1 MNRKDRIYMKML
13 VDAIV
18 DTTFDCLKMLPF
30 LFVAFI
36 LIEALEHYSSDF
48 TAKAL
53 AKVGRAGPVV
63 GAVAGC
69 VPQCGFSVMA
79 ANLYAGGIIS
89 VGTLLSVF
97 IATSDEAILIIM
109 SNPERIREV
118 GILLAAKVIIAVT
131 AGYIIDIFFQNQ
143 LATVKE
149 SGNLCKDCGCD
160 EEDAGI
166 WKPAWHHTIRI
177 FIYLFIFTGILNLCI
192 EIFGIEQLSKFLLGN
207 TIFQPVIAAI
217 IGLIPNCAASVILT
231 QLYLNGAIS
240 FASVIAG
247 LCTGAGVGLVVLFK
261 MNRNK
266 RENLK
271 IVGVLF
277 LVAVA
282 AGMIIAWVAGS

>member
-1 MNRKDRIYMKML
+1 MKML

-131 AGYIIDIFFQNQ
+131 AGYIIDIFFRNQ

-247 LCTGAGVGLVVLFK
+247 LCTGAGIGLVVLFK

>member
-1 MNRKDRIYMKML
+1 MKML
-13 VDAIV
+13 VDAV
-18 DTTFDCLKMLPF
+18 MDTTFDCLKMLPF

-53 AKVGRAGPVV
+53 AKVGKAGPVV

-97 IATSDEAILIIM
+97 IATSDEAVLIIM

-118 GILLAAKVIIAVT
+118 GVLLAAKVIIAVT
-131 AGYIIDIFFQNQ
+131 AGYIIDIFFRNQ
-143 LATVKE
+143 IATVKE

-247 LCTGAGVGLVVLFK
+247 LCTGAGIGLVVLFK

>member
-1 MNRKDRIYMKML
+1 MKML
-13 VDAIV
+13 VDAV
-18 DTTFDCLKMLPF
+18 MDTTFDCLKMLPF

-53 AKVGRAGPVV
+53 AKVGKAGPVV

-97 IATSDEAILIIM
+97 IATSDEAVLIIM

-118 GILLAAKVIIAVT
+118 GVLLVAKVIIAVT
-131 AGYIIDIFFQNQ
+131 AGYIIDIFFRNQ
-143 LATVKE
+143 IATVKE

-261 MNRNK
+261 MNRNR

>member
-1 MNRKDRIYMKML
+1 MKML

-131 AGYIIDIFFQNQ
+131 AGYIIDIFFRNQ
-143 LATVKE
+143 IATVKE

-247 LCTGAGVGLVVLFK
+247 LCTGAGIGLVVLFK

>member
-1 MNRKDRIYMKML
+1 MKML
-13 VDAIV
+13 VDAV
-18 DTTFDCLKMLPF
+18 MDTTFDCLKMLPF

-53 AKVGRAGPVV
+53 AKVGKAGPVV

-97 IATSDEAILIIM
+97 IATSDEAVLIIM

-118 GILLAAKVIIAVT
+118 GVLLAAKVIIAVT
-131 AGYIIDIFFQNQ
+131 AGYIIDIFFRNQ
-143 LATVKE
+143 IATVKE

-261 MNRNK
+261 MDRNR

-282 AGMIIAWVAGS
+282 AGMIIAGVAGR

>member
-1 MNRKDRIYMKML
+1 ML
-13 VDAIV
+13 VDAV
-18 DTTFDCLKMLPF
+18 MDTTFDCLKMLPF

-53 AKVGRAGPVV
+53 AKVGKAGPVV

-97 IATSDEAILIIM
+97 IATSDEAVLIIM

-118 GILLAAKVIIAVT
+118 GVLLAAKVIIAVT
-131 AGYIIDIFFQNQ
+131 AGYIIDIFFRNQ
-143 LATVKE
+143 IATVKE

-217 IGLIPNCAASVILT
+217 ICLIPNCAASVILT

-261 MNRNK
+261 MNRNR

-282 AGMIIAWVAGS
+282 AGMIIAGVAGR

>member
-1 MNRKDRIYMKML
+1 ML

-131 AGYIIDIFFQNQ
+131 AGYTIDIFFQNQ

-247 LCTGAGVGLVVLFK
+247 LCTGAGIGLVVLFK